1 MQLFAAWNYTMK
13 KIKFLIKL
21 KKEGKLEIVEPSEE
35 VSQSYLQKSNSHLDA
50 AKILFASNKLEEAVS
65 MAYYGMYHSLLA
77 LLFKCGIKSENHTGS
92 IMLLKELFNEDNLA
106 KDITFGKKERIDK
119 QYYTDFKLTKL
130 DCEDMI
136 KKAENFI
143 VELKKIIKQL
153 NEEKTAKLIFELNSI
168 LNLKNIQN
176 DKKK

>member
-1 MQLFAAWNYTMK
+1 
-13 KIKFLIKL
+13 
-21 KKEGKLEIVEPSEE
+21 
-35 VSQSYLQKSNSHLDA
+35 
-50 AKILFASNKLEEAVS
+50 
-65 MAYYGMYHSLLA
+65 
-77 LLFKCGIKSENHTGS
+77 
-92 IMLLKELFNEDNLA
+92 
-106 KDITFGKKERIDK
+106 
-119 QYYTDFKLTKL
+119 
-130 DCEDMI
+130 MI

>member
-50 AKILFASNKLEEAVS
+50 AKILFASNKLEDAVS

-119 QYYTDFKLTKL
+119 QYY
-130 DCEDMI
+130 MI